1 VFFHNNNHFK
11 KDRKKWILDLIP
23 GKPIMINLKTGT
35 VKTEP
40 MAELDKK
47 EDCNADVLAEVED
60 ASVA

>member
-1 VFFHNNNHFK
+1 
-11 KDRKKWILDLIP
+11 
-23 GKPIMINLKTGT
+23 MINLKTGT